1 MTKSTK
7 TSTKVAAEHI
17 DETVTPTG
25 TDEVTSYINA
35 NEFDIKKFYVK
46 PVEEKMGTKSQYMAF
61 PKIKGKTS
69 KDDESVIIVTEP
81 IKMTKGGIPKID
93 GEYKKSDKDR
103 EFFWLGEDKTQ
114 QACVDLFNGLRKIDE
129 RYSDLIGSNSE
140 SKVIHLLKDGKKEP
154 LDKLEYVSL
163 VRESGTPDNAKDSE
177 KQYEPYDRIKV
188 RFSTKYDADKAE
200 GEPSEITTHLF
211 LLDNE
216 EPESYTSVT
225 DFEKSLRWNCE
236 ARFVLMVNKFWAM
249 KALKNKKRECGFTVK
264 CLQIYITKVSTSGAG
279 VTQVEKFRK
288 RLFATPIST
297 TPAVTAEPVVTKQK
311 ETKKDDTESSDSDS
325 DDEVPPPKKD
335 AKVVSKSKV
344 KSESESES
352 DSEDEVPPPKK
363 DTKDAKSTN
372 KTKKEESESESE
384 SESEDTPPP
393 PKKGVKATTSKS
405 KKEESSE
412 SDSEDEKAKAKAK
425 PKSKAK

>member
-1 MTKSTK
+1 MSKSTK
-7 TSTKVAAEHI
+7 SSTKVVAEQV

-25 TDEVTSYINA
+25 SDEVTNYIEA
-35 NEFDIKKFYVK
+35 KDFDIKKFIVK
-46 PVEEKMGTKSQYMAF
+46 PVEEKFGTKSQYMAF

-69 KDDESVIIVTEP
+69 KEDESVIIVTEP

-114 QACVDLFNGLRKIDE
+114 PACVDLFNGLRKIDE
-129 RYSDLIGSNSE
+129 QYSKLIGDNMNS
-140 SKVIHLLKDGKKEP
+140 KIIHHLKDGKKEA

-163 VRESGTPDNAKDSE
+163 VRESGSPDNAKDSE

-188 RFSTKYDADKAE
+188 RFATKYDADKAE

-216 EPESYTSVT
+216 EAESYTSVT

-236 ARFVLMVNKFWAM
+236 ARFVLMINKFWAM

-288 RLFATPIST
+288 RLFASPASTPL
-297 TPAVTAEPVVTKQK
+297 AVTASVETPATKVTKK
-311 ETKKDDTESSDSDS
+311 VETESSDSDS

-335 AKVVSKSKV
+335 TKSSAKSKKV
-344 KSESESES
+344 ETESEESDGSESE
-352 DSEDEVPPPKK
+352 EVATPPKK
-363 DTKDAKSTN
+363 ETKSSAKS
-372 KTKKEESESESE
+372 KKVETESEESESESE
-384 SESEDTPPP
+384 EAPP
-393 PKKGVKATTSKS
+393 PKKGIKATTSKS
-405 KKEESSE
+405 KKEETSEE
-412 SDSEDEKAKAKAK
+412 SDSEDEKPKAK
-425 PKSKAK
+425 PKGKAK

>member
-1 MTKSTK
+1 MSKLTKS
-7 TSTKVAAEHI
+7 STKVVAEQV
-17 DETVTPTG
+17 DETVTPSG
-25 TDEVTSYINA
+25 SDEVTNYIEA
-35 NEFDIKKFYVK
+35 KDFDIKKFLVK
-46 PVEEKMGTKSQYMAF
+46 PVEEKFGTKSQYMAF

-81 IKMTKGGIPKID
+81 IKFTKGGIPKID

-114 QACVDLFNGLRKIDE
+114 PACVELFNSLRKIDE
-129 RYSDLIGSNSE
+129 RYSGLIADNANS
-140 SKVIHLLKDGKKEP
+140 KIIHHLKDGKKEA

-188 RFSTKYDADKAE
+188 RFGTKYDADKAE

-216 EPESYTSVT
+216 EPEPYTSVT

-236 ARFVLMVNKFWAM
+236 ARFVLMINKFWAM

-288 RLFATPIST
+288 RLFATPAG
-297 TPAVTAEPVVTKQK
+297 TPAIAVVPVAAPAAKVS
-311 ETKKDDTESSDSDS
+311 KKDDTESSDSDS

-335 AKVVSKSKV
+335 
-344 KSESESES
+344 
-352 DSEDEVPPPKK
+352 
-363 DTKDAKSTN
+363 TK
-372 KTKKEESESESE
+372 
-384 SESEDTPPP
+384 PL
-393 PKKGVKATTSKS
+393 SKS

-412 SDSEDEKAKAKAK
+412 SESEEEVAPPKKDTKPLSKSKKEESSESEESESEKAPPPKKGIKATTSKSKKEDTSEESDSEDEKPKAK
-425 PKSKAK
+425 PKGKAK

>member
-1 MTKSTK
+1 MSKSTK
-7 TSTKVAAEHI
+7 SSTKVVAEQV

-25 TDEVTSYINA
+25 SDEVTNYIEA
-35 NEFDIKKFYVK
+35 KDFDIKKFIVK
-46 PVEEKMGTKSQYMAF
+46 PVEEKFGTKSQYMAF

-69 KDDESVIIVTEP
+69 KEDESVIIVTEP

-114 QACVDLFNGLRKIDE
+114 PACVDLFNGLRKIDE
-129 RYSDLIGSNSE
+129 QYSKLIGDNMNS
-140 SKVIHLLKDGKKEP
+140 KIIHHLKDGKKEP

-163 VRESGTPDNAKDSE
+163 VRESGSPDNVKDSE

-188 RFSTKYDADKAE
+188 RFATKYDADKAE

-216 EPESYTSVT
+216 EAESYTSVT

-236 ARFVLMVNKFWAM
+236 ARFVLMINKFWAM

-288 RLFATPIST
+288 RLFASPTSP
-297 TPAVTAEPVVTKQK
+297 PAVTAAVETPVAKVTKK
-311 ETKKDDTESSDSDS
+311 VETESSESDS

-335 AKVVSKSKV
+335 TKSSAKSKKV
-344 KSESESES
+344 ETESEESDGSESE
-352 DSEDEVPPPKK
+352 EVATPPKK
-363 DTKDAKSTN
+363 ETKSSAKS
-372 KTKKEESESESE
+372 KKVETESEESESEE
-384 SESEDTPPP
+384 APP
-393 PKKGVKATTSKS
+393 PKKGIKATTSKS
-405 KKEESSE
+405 KKEETSEE
-412 SDSEDEKAKAKAK
+412 SDSEDEKPKAK
-425 PKSKAK
+425 PKGKAK

>member
-1 MTKSTK
+1 MAKSTK
-7 TSTKVAAEHI
+7 NSTKVVAEHV

-25 TDEVTSYINA
+25 SDDVTSYINA

-129 RYSDLIGSNSE
+129 RYSDLIATNSE

-163 VRESGTPDNAKDSE
+163 VRESGSPDNAKDSD

-236 ARFVLMVNKFWAM
+236 ARFVLMINKFWAM

-288 RLFATPIST
+288 RLFATPTST
-297 TPAVTAEPVVTKQK
+297 TPAIAEAPVATKQTK
-311 ETKKDDTESSDSDS
+311 ATKKEETESSESDS

-335 AKVVSKSKV
+335 V
-344 KSESESES
+344 KSNSKAKKEETESESSESES
-352 DSEDEVPPPKK
+352 DKEVPPPKK
-363 DTKDAKSTN
+363 NTKATSKA
-372 KTKKEESESESE
+372 KKEETESESSE
-384 SESEDTPPP
+384 SESEDSPP
-393 PKKGVKATTSKS
+393 PKKGVKATTTSKA
-405 KKEESSE
+405 KKEESSEE
-412 SDSEDEKAKAKAK
+412 SDSEDEKPKAK
-425 PKSKAK
+425 PKGKAK